1 MSEAPN
7 PGNDPVEAAS
17 YDASK
22 IKVLPGLEAVRKRP
36 AMYIGDTAGSGLHH
50 LVYEVVDNAIDEAQA
65 GFCKRIHVTINL
77 DNSITVTDDGRG
89 IPVDYHEEEEKSAA
103 EVVMTVL
110 HAGGKFDNDTYKV
123 SGGLHG
129 VGISVVNALS
139 DPLNLEIWRDGK
151 VYSQSYAQGKPTSE
165 FTQEGT
171 TDRRGTKITFK
182 PDASIFQVKEFSFDV
197 LSQRLRELAF
207 LNSGVEI
214 ILSDERAGRNSTF
227 MYEGGIASFVQH
239 LNTSKGT
246 VHPEPIHILGERDA
260 VTVEVALQYNDSYA
274 ETIFS
279 YANSINTRE
288 GGTHLS
294 GFRAALT
301 RCINQYTA
309 NSANL
314 SKQIKETNVTGDDVR
329 EGLTAV
335 VSVKV
340 PKPQFEGQ
348 TKTKLGNSEVKGL
361 VEMVVNEQLARFLEE
376 NPAISRRII
385 EKGVEAARAREA
397 ARKAKELTRRKG
409 ALDSSSLPGKL
420 ADCSERDP
428 SLCEVYLVE
437 GDSAGGSAKQGRD
450 RSFQAILPLRGKI
463 LNVEKARIDKMLGHE
478 EIRTIIAALG
488 CGIDKDIDLAK
499 LRYHRIII
507 MCDADVDG
515 SHIRTLLLTFF
526 FRQMRPLIDRGY
538 LYIAQPPLYRV
549 ARGKSE
555 RYVSSDGE
563 LSRFLMEKAAEE
575 QTVRIPARDLTLN
588 GLQLSEL
595 LQNLASYSHVR
606 DLLNQHGLD
615 TGLVEVLMSQGLF
628 RDSDLADRD
637 KMLSVSEALRAAGR
651 DASDPEEDSEWE
663 GFRLTVDSLVRNVG
677 RMVID
682 RALVRSPGYQ
692 NLVADYHRIE
702 SLHQPPFLVSHNG
715 QEESV
720 ATREALY
727 NLLQEAGRKGLS
739 IQRYKGLGE
748 MNPGQLWETTMDPT
762 VRKLLQVHIDDLP
775 EAETIFS
782 RLMGDEVEP
791 RREFIQENALKV
803 RNLDV

>member
-1 MSEAPN
+1 
-7 PGNDPVEAAS
+7 
-17 YDASK
+17 
-22 IKVLPGLEAVRKRP
+22 
-36 AMYIGDTAGSGLHH
+36 
-50 LVYEVVDNAIDEAQA
+50 
-65 GFCKRIHVTINL
+65 
-77 DNSITVTDDGRG
+77 
-89 IPVDYHEEEEKSAA
+89 
-103 EVVMTVL
+103 
-110 HAGGKFDNDTYKV
+110 
-123 SGGLHG
+123 
-129 VGISVVNALS
+129 
-139 DPLNLEIWRDGK
+139 
-151 VYSQSYAQGKPTSE
+151 
-165 FTQEGT
+165 
-171 TDRRGTKITFK
+171 
-182 PDASIFQVKEFSFDV
+182 
-197 LSQRLRELAF
+197 
-207 LNSGVEI
+207 
-214 ILSDERAGRNSTF
+214 
-227 MYEGGIASFVQH
+227 
-239 LNTSKGT
+239 
-246 VHPEPIHILGERDA
+246 
-260 VTVEVALQYNDSYA
+260 
-274 ETIFS
+274 
-279 YANSINTRE
+279 
-288 GGTHLS
+288 
-294 GFRAALT
+294 
-301 RCINQYTA
+301 
-309 NSANL
+309 
-314 SKQIKETNVTGDDVR
+314 
-329 EGLTAV
+329 
-335 VSVKV
+335 
-340 PKPQFEGQ
+340 
-348 TKTKLGNSEVKGL
+348 
-361 VEMVVNEQLARFLEE
+361 
-376 NPAISRRII
+376 
-385 EKGVEAARAREA
+385 
-397 ARKAKELTRRKG
+397 
-409 ALDSSSLPGKL
+409 LPGKL

-488 CGIDKDIDLAK
+488 CGIDKDIDLGK

-526 FRQMRPLIDRGY
+526 FRQMRPLIDRGH

-549 ARGKSE
+549 ALGKSE

-588 GLQLSEL
+588 GLKLSEL
-595 LQNLASYSHVR
+595 LQNLARYSHVR

-615 TGLVEVLMSQGLF
+615 TGLVEVLMSSGLF
-628 RDSDLADRD
+628 RDSDLSDRD
-637 KMLSVSEALRAAGR
+637 KMLTVSEALRAAGR
-651 DASDPEEDSEWE
+651 DASDPEADSDWE

-677 RMVID
+677 HMVID

-702 SLHQPPFLVSHNG
+702 ALHQPPFLISHNG

-791 RREFIQENALKV
+791 RRQFIQDNALKV

>member
-7 PGNDPVEAAS
+7 PGNDPAASSS

-36 AMYIGDTAGSGLHH
+36 AMYIGDTSGGGLHH

-89 IPVDYHEEEEKSAA
+89 IPVDFHEEEQKSAA

-151 VYSQSYAQGKPTSE
+151 VYSQSYSQGKPTSE

-182 PDASIFQVKEFSFDV
+182 PDTSIFQVTEFSFDV

-207 LNSGVEI
+207 LNSGVNI
-214 ILSDERAGRNSTF
+214 ILTDERAGRNSTF

-239 LNTSKGT
+239 LNASKGT
-246 VHPEPIHILGERDA
+246 VHPDPVHILGERDD

-274 ETIFS
+274 ETIFT

-301 RCINQYTA
+301 RCVNQYMAT
-309 NSANL
+309 NANL
-314 SKQIKETNVTGDDVR
+314 SRQLKETNVTGDDVR

-361 VEMVVNEQLARFLEE
+361 VETVVNEQLAHFLEE
-376 NPAISRRII
+376 NPAIARRII

-488 CGIDKDIDLAK
+488 CGIDKDIDLGK

-588 GLQLSEL
+588 GLKLSEL
-595 LQNLASYSHVR
+595 LQNLARYSHVR

-615 TGLVEVLMSQGLF
+615 TGLVEVLMSSGLF
-628 RDSDLADRD
+628 RDSDLSDRD
-637 KMLSVSEALRAAGR
+637 KMLTVSEALRAAGR
-651 DASDPEEDSEWE
+651 DASDPEADSEWE

-677 RMVID
+677 HMVID

-702 SLHQPPFLVSHNG
+702 ALHQPPFLISHNG

-791 RREFIQENALKV
+791 RRQFIQDNALKV